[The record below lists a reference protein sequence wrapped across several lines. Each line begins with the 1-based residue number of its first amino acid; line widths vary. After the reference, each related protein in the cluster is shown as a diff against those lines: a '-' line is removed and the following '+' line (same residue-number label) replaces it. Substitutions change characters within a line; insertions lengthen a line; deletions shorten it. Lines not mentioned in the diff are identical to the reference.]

1 MCVVG
6 EWKYTFLHRR
16 NMLHKEFV
24 PQTSV
29 NILNKKNY
37 NLPLLALIINL
48 KTFIIPSTPSLVEAN
63 TSMLITS
70 VKAKKCNNRELFTNT

>member
-6 EWKYTFLHRR
+6 EWKYTFLHRC

-24 PQTSV
+24 PQTAV
-29 NILNKKNY
+29 NILNKKY
-37 NLPLLALIINL
+37 HKLPLLTLIINL

-63 TSMLITS
+63 TSTLITS
-70 VKAKKCNNRELFTNT
+70 VKAKKFSNRELSTNT